1 MRMSLIVRKIHQSMQ
16 YEVTYTQMD
25 QEISYM
31 DIKWISEISLQLFC
45 KFKITSKYKLK
56 NKLNVKVFTSVFP
69 IFILIQI
76 YQTTKLL
83 IGSSNKFYLFVKTQ

>member
-1 MRMSLIVRKIHQSMQ
+1 MQ
-16 YEVTYTQMD
+16 YEVSYTQMD

-56 NKLNVKVFTSVFP
+56 NKCEGFY
-69 IFILIQI
+69 I
-76 YQTTKLL
+76 YIPYLHFDTDL
-83 IGSSNKFYLFVKTQ
+83 SNN